1 MTDFFNFIRTFL
13 DPTTLPGAIVFALLF
28 LGLAVLGSYL
38 AHLFMRKNA
47 RRLHD
52 TMTINFVV
60 QLLQVGVFLAA
71 VILYA
76 QLVPALRSLG
86 TALLAG
92 VSVLSVILGLAA
104 QSTLGNL
111 IAGISL
117 LLYRPFHIGDLV
129 QVSTQK
135 ETLTGTVDSLTLGYT
150 ILRAA
155 EGAQI
160 IVPNSLM
167 ISVVI
172 VRLPPKAVE

>member
-1 MTDFFNFIRTFL
+1 MTDFFEFIQTFL
-13 DPTTLPGAIVFALLF
+13 DPATIPGAISYALLF
-28 LGLAVLGSYL
+28 LGLALLGSYL
-38 AHLFMRKNA
+38 SHLFMRRNSK
-47 RRLHD
+47 RLHD
-52 TMTINFVV
+52 TMAINFVV
-60 QLLQVGVFLAA
+60 QLLQVGVFLTA

-117 LLYRPFHIGDLV
+117 LLYRPFHIGDRV

-150 ILRAA
+150 ILRDSDD
-155 EGAQI
+155 AQI
-160 IVPNSLM
+160 IVPNSVM
-167 ISVVI
+167 ISVI
-172 VRLPPKAVE
+172 LVREPAKTEG